1 MGVVGV
7 LWMMESYM
15 LVVLYSSIV
24 QSIRFTNMEV
34 V

>member
-1 MGVVGV
+1 VGVVGV